1 MLHRFILYAIVCLGS
16 SFQLTAQLTVVS
28 GRVFDAESG
37 APLPYVNVAFTSG
50 TEGTVTNEKGAFRLS
65 TDERPGRLYVSFLGY
80 NNQSHEVIR
89 GIEQSVDI
97 ALEPR
102 SFELLAAEVRPDKNE
117 VNPAKPLMQR
127 VIEAKQSN
135 DPSAVPAAKHRLHA
149 RMEFDIND
157 ISEEQTKRWYW
168 GPFDWVF
175 NYMDSSEARVALPF
189 VLGEIIADEVWQS
202 NPRRKQTEVV
212 ATQMSGDM
220 SSANNAAEMN
230 ARFPDINLYENQLLI
245 LDRAFTSPLHNRAQ
259 AHYRYYILD
268 TLNVN
273 DRPAFHLAFI
283 PRRKGEM
290 TFEGELWIDTLSLGL
305 CKVDARLSP
314 SANVNFVRHMGFEQS
329 YSLIASQPSA
339 QQTWMLQSEKML
351 IDISLTDRT
360 VGAYL
365 RRQIECSDQEWNASW
380 PDSTWTAGRDLSYD
394 SSAKSRGPEEWDAL
408 RISEL
413 SARERGIIEMTDSI
427 VAMPQWRFVKGLGY
441 GLGTGYALAGPLE
454 IGAWWSAYTT
464 NSTEGNRFRLDLRT
478 SNNFSTRFMPKI
490 FAAYGTNDLR
500 WKGGFNA
507 RYILNHT
514 PRTELFFEIKQ
525 DLEQF
530 GMAGLLDQGEAFT
543 NAIRTDT
550 TNLLSEVFRAE
561 TSMFHEFGKGFTGFF
576 EWRHR
581 QVGTTDAWSF
591 QNPTNGQPIDR
602 LITSEATAILRFA
615 HKERFLSGEF
625 DRVSLGTEWPIV
637 SATVTWGMPNV
648 LGSQYNYTRYTLDI
662 EDEIRLGWW
671 GHVEWVGQ
679 AGYYGGSAPFPLM
692 EVVPTSGT
700 FLMSSE
706 AFNLLKFYE
715 NVADQ
720 WVRGTIEWHAEG
732 LLLNH
737 LPLIRRLELRE
748 VASVRAISGSWDPK
762 HEQWLE
768 LPVGTTGL
776 SKPYI
781 ECGLGLENI
790 LGGLRVDAVWRTD
803 KSWDQPG
810 SWSLRLG
817 FSPSL

>member
-1 MLHRFILYAIVCLGS
+1 MTHRIILYVIAFFGMGM
-16 SFQLTAQLTVVS
+16 QLSAQSTVVT
-28 GRVFDAESG
+28 GRVFDAETG
-37 APLPYVNVAFTSG
+37 APMPYVNVAFTSG
-50 TEGTVTNEKGAFRLS
+50 KQGTTTNENGRFRLS
-65 TDERPGRLYVSFLGY
+65 TEDRPGRLSVSFLGY
-80 NNQSHEVIR
+80 NNQTYEVVR
-89 GIEQSVDI
+89 GVDQSFDV

-102 SFELLAAEVRPDKNE
+102 SFELLTAEVRPDKKE

-127 VIEAKQSN
+127 VIESKESN
-135 DPSAVPAAKHRLHA
+135 NPRAIPAAKHRMHA

-157 ISEEQTKRWYW
+157 ISKEQTERWYW
-168 GPFDWVF
+168 GPFDWIF
-175 NYMDSSEARVALPF
+175 SYMDSSETRVALPF
-189 VLGEIIADEVWQS
+189 VLGEIIADEIWQS
-202 NPRRKQTEVV
+202 DPRRRQSQVI

-220 SSANNAAEMN
+220 SSASNAAEMN

-245 LDRAFTSPLHNRAQ
+245 LDRAFTSPLHDRAQ

-268 TLNVN
+268 TLDVN
-273 DRPAFHLAFI
+273 GRPAFHLAFI

-290 TFEGELWIDTLSLGL
+290 TFEGEMWIDTLSLGL
-305 CKVDARLSP
+305 CQVEAQLSP
-314 SANVNFVRHMGFEQS
+314 SANVNFVRFMGFEQS
-329 YSLIASQPSA
+329 YSQISSKDFSKQA
-339 QQTWMLQSEKML
+339 WMLQSEKML
-351 IDISLTDRT
+351 LDISLTDRT
-360 VGAYL
+360 IGAYL
-365 RRQIECSDQEWNASW
+365 RRQIDYSEWEWTASW
-380 PDSTWTAGRDLSYD
+380 PDTMWTAGRDLSYD
-394 SSAKSRGPEEWDAL
+394 PSANDRNPAEWDAL
-408 RISEL
+408 RVAKL
-413 SARERGIIEMTDSI
+413 SSREQGIIKMTDSI
-427 VAMPQWRFVKGLGY
+427 LSMPQWRFVKGLGY
-441 GLGTGYALAGPLE
+441 GLGTGYALAGPIE

-464 NSTEGNRFRLDLRT
+464 NSTEGNRFRLDVRT
-478 SNNFSTRFMPKI
+478 SNKFSTRFMPKV
-490 FAAYGTNDLR
+490 FAAYGTTDFR

-561 TSMFHEFGKGFTGFF
+561 ASMFHEFGKGFTGFL

-581 QVGTTDAWSF
+581 QVGTTDTWSF
-591 QNPTNGQPIDR
+591 QNPLDGQPIDR
-602 LITSEATAILRFA
+602 LITSEATAVLRFA
-615 HKERFLSGEF
+615 HQERFVSGEF

-637 SATVTWGMPNV
+637 SATVTWGMPDV
-648 LGSQYNYTRYTLDI
+648 LGSQYNYTRFTLDV

-671 GHVEWVGQ
+671 GRLEWLGQ

-715 NVADQ
+715 NVVDQ
-720 WVRGTIEWHAEG
+720 WVRGTIEWHTEG
-732 LLLNH
+732 LVLNH
-737 LPLIRRLELRE
+737 LPLVRRLELRE
-748 VASVRAISGSWDPK
+748 VASVRAIAGSWDSK

-768 LPVGTTGL
+768 LPEGTTGL
-776 SKPYI
+776 SQPYI
-781 ECGLGLENI
+781 EFGLGLENI

-803 KSWDQPG
+803 KTWGQPG